1 MTAIAIMAAISFTSC
16 DDGDDYWWGPNDNN
30 QYYDSNLI
38 GTWQLV
44 EANGQAVTPSDTNYL
59 EFLTGGRGYY
69 FYYTGGIQATQRTL
83 WVCNAGYYRDSVT
96 IRYQDGRQS
105 TMNYWFT
112 DGANYLYLQWRT
124 ANGNQ
129 YTYVYR
135 YLGNQVPW

>member
-30 QYYDSNLI
+30 QYYDSNL
-38 GTWQLV
+38 
-44 EANGQAVTPSDTNYL
+44 L

-112 DGANYLYLQWRT
+112 EGANYLYLQWRT